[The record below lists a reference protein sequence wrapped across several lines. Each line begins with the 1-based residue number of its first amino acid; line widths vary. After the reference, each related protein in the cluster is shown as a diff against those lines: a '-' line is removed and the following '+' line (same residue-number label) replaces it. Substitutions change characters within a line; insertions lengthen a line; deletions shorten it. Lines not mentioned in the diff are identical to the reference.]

1 MKFTRLAR
9 HLLSPAWLMRR
20 RCPPAVLHDIERAIA
35 TLEREHSG
43 ELRLV
48 VEHAL
53 EPHDLW
59 HGVTPRQRALQ
70 VFSQLGI
77 WDTEAN
83 NGILVYFL
91 FAERAVEIVADRGIA
106 QRVTQPEWEALCRE
120 VETPLREGRYRD
132 GALRA
137 VEGAAALL
145 RRHFPPAGQRSNEL
159 PDQPVLL

>member
-1 MKFTRLAR
+1 MSLQRYTR
-9 HLLSPAWLMRR
+9 HLLSPAWRMRR
-20 RCPPAVLHDIERAIA
+20 AFPPAVLHDIERAIA
-35 TLEREHSG
+35 TAEREHSG
-43 ELRLV
+43 ELRFV

-53 EPHDLW
+53 EPSELW
-59 HGVTPRQRALQ
+59 QGLGSRERALQ
-70 VFSQLGI
+70 VFGQLGV

-83 NGILVYFL
+83 CGILVYLL

-106 QRVTQPEWEALCRE
+106 QRVPQPEWDALCRE
-120 VETPLREGRYRD
+120 VETLFHDARFRD

>member
-1 MKFTRLAR
+1 MTLKRLLQ
-9 HLLSPAWLMRR
+9 HLFSPSWLMRR
-20 RCPPAVLHDIERAIA
+20 RFTPAVLHDIERAIA

-43 ELRLV
+43 ELRVV

-53 EPHDLW
+53 EPRDLW
-59 HGVTPRQRALQ
+59 VGLTPRQRALQ
-70 VFSQLGI
+70 VFGQLGI
-77 WDTEAN
+77 WDTEGN
-83 NGILVYFL
+83 NGILIYFL

-106 QRVTQPEWEALCRE
+106 QRVTQAEWDTLCRE
-120 VETPLREGRYRD
+120 VETPLRTGGYRD